1 MNATMETILHRRSIR
16 SFLEKPIPKPVLE
29 QIVLAG
35 QYAPSAMNRQNWH
48 FTVLQ
53 NQEKIQSLAKAIA
66 AELGMGE
73 EYSFYRPAALI
84 LVSAPKDSHNGLAD
98 CACALENIFLAAWS
112 LDVGSVW
119 INQLKDIC
127 DRPAIRASWM
137 SWGFPQITWWAVWRL
152 WGTLKPPLKPNSGRK
167 APSPGWSNQK
177 IRNAGPAFYQQALF

>member
-73 EYSFYRPAALI
+73 EYCFYRPAALI

-119 INQLKDIC
+119 INQLKEIC
-127 DRPAIRASWM
+127 DRPAIRAHLDERGVPADHLVGGM
-137 SWGFPQITWWAVWRL
+137 AALGYFETAPEAKPRAEGTVTWVE
-152 WGTLKPPLKPNSGRK
+152 
-167 APSPGWSNQK
+167 
-177 IRNAGPAFYQQALF
+177 